1 MQNSRLSLKGTKEQQ
16 KFKRQNVTWEISSAA
31 PVPINIPVRY
41 TELTVIGRGAQ
52 YVYGQKEDRKMAEID
67 YLFVW
72 DKGWWLKIN
81 TIEKLEDYYEHILPT
96 RYEGAINLYRDSLM
110 DKEKNE
116 GVLDYIMRKPIEER
130 IKIMQTKDF
139 QLMYMAIQN
148 AKKKDNMTFLD
159 GIRAIS
165 FEMCESDLKDIREDG
180 AVYFNRVGG
189 KTFSVN
195 YVQFCRRKNLIFPDF
210 KESDI
215 RVKQQTGGTHYYAY
229 IGDMQVRDRDV
240 LKWNT
245 FDEAYKRAYE
255 FVTGEQIRGEQKRT

>member
-1 MQNSRLSLKGTKEQQ
+1 MQNSRLSLKGTKERQ
-16 KFKRQNVTWEISSAA
+16 KSREQNVAWKISSVAL
-31 PVPINIPVRY
+31 VLINIPVRY
-41 TELTVIGRGAQ
+41 TGLTVIGKGAQ
-52 YVYGQKEDRKMAEID
+52 CVYGQREDKKMAEID

-81 TIEKLEDYYEHILPT
+81 TIEKLADYYEHILPT
-96 RYEGAINLYRDSLM
+96 RYAGAINLYTDILTNK
-110 DKEKNE
+110 DKNE
-116 GVLDYIMRKPIEER
+116 GVFDYIMRKPIEER

-139 QLMYMAIQN
+139 QLMYMAIRN
-148 AKKKDNMTFLD
+148 AEERDNMTFLD
-159 GIRAIS
+159 GIRAINL
-165 FEMCESDLKDIREDG
+165 EMGESDLKYIREDG

-195 YVQFCRRKNLIFPDF
+195 YVQFCRRKNLVFPDF

-215 RVKQQTGGTHYYAY
+215 RVKQQTGGRHYYAY
-229 IGDMQVRDRDV
+229 IGDMQVRDGDI

-255 FVTGEQIRGEQKRT
+255 LVTEEQLSGEVG

>member
-96 RYEGAINLYRDSLM
+96 RYEGAIN
-110 DKEKNE
+110 
-116 GVLDYIMRKPIEER
+116 
-130 IKIMQTKDF
+130 
-139 QLMYMAIQN
+139 
-148 AKKKDNMTFLD
+148 
-159 GIRAIS
+159 
-165 FEMCESDLKDIREDG
+165 
-180 AVYFNRVGG
+180 
-189 KTFSVN
+189 
-195 YVQFCRRKNLIFPDF
+195 
-210 KESDI
+210 
-215 RVKQQTGGTHYYAY
+215 
-229 IGDMQVRDRDV
+229 
-240 LKWNT
+240 
-245 FDEAYKRAYE
+245 
-255 FVTGEQIRGEQKRT
+255 